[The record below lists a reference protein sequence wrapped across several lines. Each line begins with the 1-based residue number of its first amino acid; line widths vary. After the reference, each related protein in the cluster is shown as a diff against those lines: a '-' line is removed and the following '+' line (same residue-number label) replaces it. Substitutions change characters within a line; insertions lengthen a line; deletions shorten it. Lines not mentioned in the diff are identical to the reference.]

1 MIKLHITLQKENLMK
16 KMIFISLLAACAF
29 GSEFEAG
36 LNAYA
41 DSNFT
46 EALSKFEAGCA
57 ANDARSC
64 AKAGAIYQLGKTDVP
79 DSNKALEFYNKAC
92 QGGEKEGCSAAGGI
106 YLNSDPQKARELFNK
121 ACEQNDGYSCGM
133 IGSILIEAKKF
144 KEAYTFLVKG
154 CKLSDKMSC
163 EFAGDLKRS
172 KQL

>member
-1 MIKLHITLQKENLMK
+1 MIKLHITFQKENLMK
-16 KMIFISLLAACAF
+16 KMIFISLLALCAF

-41 DSNFT
+41 GSNFK
-46 EALSKFEAGCA
+46 EALAKFEAGCV

-64 AKAGAIYQLGKTDVP
+64 LKAGAIYQLGKTDVP
-79 DSNKALEFYNKAC
+79 DITKTLELYNKAC
-92 QGGEKEGCSAAGGI
+92 QGGEKEGCTAAGGI

-121 ACEQNDGYSCGM
+121 ACEQNDGYSYGM

-144 KEAYTFLVKG
+144 KEAYTFLEKG
-154 CKLSDKMSC
+154 CKLNDKMSC

>member
-1 MIKLHITLQKENLMK
+1 MK
-16 KMIFISLLAACAF
+16 KMIFIPLLVACAF

-36 LNAYA
+36 LSAYA
-41 DSNFT
+41 GSSFT
-46 EALSKFEAGCA
+46 EALAKFEAGCA

-64 AKAGAIYQLGKTDVP
+64 LKAGAIYQLGKTNVP

-106 YLNSDPQKARELFNK
+106 YLDNDPQKARELFNK

-154 CKLSDKMSC
+154 CKLGDKLAC

>member
-1 MIKLHITLQKENLMK
+1 MLKLHITLQKENLMK
-16 KMIFISLLAACAF
+16 KMIFISLLAACALA
-29 GSEFEAG
+29 GDFEDG
-36 LNAYA
+36 LKAYA

-106 YLNSDPQKARELFNK
+106 YLDNDPQKARELFNK
-121 ACEQNDGYSCGM
+121 ACELNDGYSCAM
-133 IGSILIEAKKF
+133 MGSILIDDHKF
-144 KEAYTFLVKG
+144 KEAYAVLEKG
-154 CKLSDKMSC
+154 CKLGDKLAC

>member
-1 MIKLHITLQKENLMK
+1 MK
-16 KMIFISLLAACAF
+16 KMIFIPLLALCAF

-41 DSNFT
+41 GSNFK
-46 EALSKFEAGCA
+46 EALAKFEADCA

-64 AKAGAIYQLGKTDVP
+64 LKAGAIYQLGKTATP
-79 DSNKALEFYNKAC
+79 DLDKALEYYNKAC
-92 QGGEKEGCSAAGGI
+92 QGGEKEGCTAAGGI
-106 YLNSDPQKARELFNK
+106 YLNSDPQKVRELFNK

-144 KEAYTFLVKG
+144 KEAYTFLEKG
-154 CKLSDKMSC
+154 CKLNDKMSC
-163 EFAGDLKRS
+163 EFASDLKRS

>member
-1 MIKLHITLQKENLMK
+1 MLKLHITLQKENLMK
-16 KMIFISLLAACAF
+16 KMIFIPLLAFCAF

-41 DSNFT
+41 GSNFK
-46 EALSKFEAGCA
+46 EALTKFEAGCA
-57 ANDARSC
+57 ANDAKSC
-64 AKAGAIYQLGKTDVP
+64 VKVGAIYQLGKTDVP

-106 YLNSDPQKARELFNK
+106 YLDNDPQKARELFNK

-133 IGSILIEAKKF
+133 IGSMLIEAKKF
-144 KEAYTFLVKG
+144 KEAYTFLEKG
-154 CKLSDKMSC
+154 CKLKDKMSC

>member
-1 MIKLHITLQKENLMK
+1 MLKLHITLQKENLMK
-16 KMIFISLLAACAF
+16 KMIFISLLAACALA
-29 GSEFEAG
+29 GDFEDG
-36 LNAYA
+36 LKAYA

-64 AKAGAIYQLGKTDVP
+64 LKAGAIYQLDKTDTP

-106 YLNSDPQKARELFNK
+106 YLDNDPQKARELFNK

-144 KEAYTFLVKG
+144 KEAYTFLEKG
-154 CKLSDKMSC
+154 CKLNDKMSC

>member
-1 MIKLHITLQKENLMK
+1 MK
-16 KMIFISLLAACAF
+16 KMIFIPLLALCAF

-41 DSNFT
+41 GSNFK
-46 EALSKFEAGCA
+46 EALAKFEAGCA

-64 AKAGAIYQLGKTDVP
+64 LKAGAIYQLGKTATP
-79 DSNKALEFYNKAC
+79 DLDKALEYYNKAC
-92 QGGEKEGCSAAGGI
+92 QGGEKEGCTAAGGI
-106 YLNSDPQKARELFNK
+106 YLNSDPQKVRELFNK

-154 CKLSDKMSC
+154 CKLSDKLAC